1 MAHQEQKLLK
11 KKSKYAHE
19 DNYAGLAE
27 TCQRLGELYQEREE
41 HQRALN
47 EFKLAAKAYDKL
59 DRRMDRGLAY
69 RMVGEM
75 YLMMGQFKEALQ
87 NVQAYMRE
95 AQREGNRKELQ
106 RALVTIGRVHLH
118 RAECQPKS
126 SAGSDLKDAE
136 RAFRKSLTLCKDLT
150 GSISKHNLM
159 EMEAGIY
166 LNLGITLDR
175 QNKVDDAQ
183 EHMERAIKL
192 AREADLFELL
202 HTCYN
207 TMALSASR
215 WEHEDRVLYHGKTL
229 RLLNHA
235 LEVASRLHNRASKMC
250 QTLLLKSNFFLR
262 MGDFQSARQTLKK
275 AYRLKTPVAADALQV
290 EKLLKLL
297 VALCRTEDELVMTES
312 ANYGRRKALYE
323 RMGDGSCQLRLYTKA
338 IDYYRRMLECAEEA
352 GDVGVQLIPCYVSL
366 YQTFI
371 DNRQYEE
378 ALEFLWKEY
387 DVIADEPK
395 EAYQTL
401 MQIAKIYERQKTRPF
416 FDADG
421 IYRRARSE
429 AQKLGSREL
438 ERTALQRAIKLLR
451 NNSADILAE
460 QLEQEAIVAGIEL
473 TSVALPDSEE
483 FPDTEDLPPIAA
495 EMGDDGNEEEDA
507 HDTPNIGDDIQLD
520 VDLSDDS
527 DSEQRWNNNATA
539 SVGSKSTS
547 ERPGATPGSRTRKR
561 GTAFAVRRNNKG
573 ETQLHS
579 AAISGNRL
587 LAERLIAQGHPVN
600 VRDHAGWLPLHE
612 ACIHGHAEIVAL
624 LLDHG
629 SHLNDKG
636 GTSCDGITPLYDACS
651 NGRLDVIELLIER
664 GANATQRTD
673 FGDTALQV
681 LNKWYTEQSPGSISS
696 EECAQ
701 YKRIHDV
708 LVAKFDA
715 AAIQTS
721 PLAEAKLPKTH
732 TQRAK
737 EKVPSTPVRETPP
750 SALSSSAVSLTSLP
764 RSRLPQT
771 VSSPR
776 NESAPAI
783 KHRNVLRNDDV
794 DWITSALT
802 EWSDDDSDGR
812 ESGSSSPAGLKEY
825 CHAMNTLRNANAR
838 EPATEPIEKVRLSN
852 SPIKKRPAHM
862 AMDEVDADDWLID
875 DMQQSAKRS
884 RVSHKQLD
892 ISIIEGQQLRRS
904 SSFGSPPPERVPS
917 VDDDS
922 ITVQNHVEALYDS
935 DTSEEYNYEELTRQ
949 TSLTPSPD
957 AIDCNAFDV
966 LIANS
971 SKSFRRKRR
980 RRNSS
985 EHNSRRVSGDQLSLL
1000 ETGFQ
1005 RTLLT
1010 CVEEK
1015 ENVEPSSLSP
1025 QDRPLSPMPCPEIAV
1040 ENDVEM
1046 PVVEP
1051 EPPWPSLEFTLDNGV
1066 SITLSLTDVPEE
1078 KLTIG
1083 WLHKKL
1089 VGSYMMLQGKQ
1100 PIIKIISVAD
1110 NPVEDSFA
1118 DSDPLSALIPRSSA
1132 ESLALNAQII
1142 GWKQINL
1149 EMFYIDY
1156 CHVHSLGEQSH
1167 SKIWMLS
1174 ADHAT
1179 TYNYLAIDEDFLEQ
1193 LKVMDGAT
1201 EITLQRFAVQ
1211 KKPHSATILFASIF
1225 FQQDRLK
1232 ELDLTMNGI
1241 TDDQMEDFVR
1251 YLPSCKQLRVL
1262 RLVNNCLTGRS
1273 VELLCLRNHQDD
1285 LAPRTTTTDTHV
1297 TPRAVALGDGLLT
1310 ELDLSSNSL
1319 RSEGLVPLGVLCSM
1333 LPNLKILRLRSNLIY
1348 DFVPSEHPLI
1358 DVRRFT
1364 TFDISRNALNDR
1376 SVECLLQLLVD
1387 GHLQEAHVNHLP
1399 MICPD
1404 FKPKLWQTICTHQ
1417 LDSLRLLNLSSC
1429 LLSDDELESTIL
1441 PTIEKGCKRLAHLDL
1456 SMNVWLTQQSFLAL
1470 LRHCSRTS
1478 NMLEVVR
1485 FEFNVNLLSE
1495 LETAVSSVD
1504 QLLQRIDFSPA
1515 AHYPNELVVMLPIRG
1530 YTDERRELLLA
1541 FLGDFWQRLW
1551 PTRQLRINSFE
1562 TDEYLFA
1569 LTTTERSVPKTS
1581 VQPNFMKI

>member
-1 MAHQEQKLLK
+1 MAHQEQKLIK
-11 KKSKYAHE
+11 KKSKYANE
-19 DNYAGLAE
+19 DNYAALAE

-87 NVQAYMRE
+87 NVQAYMRA

-126 SAGSDLKDAE
+126 SAGSDLKEAE
-136 RAFRKSLTLCKDLT
+136 RAFRKSLTLCKDLH
-150 GSISKHNLM
+150 GSISKHDLM

-175 QNKVDDAQ
+175 QDKVDDAQ

-215 WEHEDRVLYHGKTL
+215 WEHEDSVLHHGKTL

-235 LEVASRLHNRASKMC
+235 QEVASRLHNRASKMC

-275 AYRLKTPVAADALQV
+275 AYRLKTPVAADAAQI
-290 EKLLKLL
+290 EKLLKVL
-297 VALCRTEDELVMTES
+297 VAMCRTEDELVTTES

-323 RMGDGSCQLRLYTKA
+323 RMGDGSCQLRLYAKA

-352 GDVGVQLIPCYVSL
+352 GEVGVQLIPCYVSL

-387 DVIADEPK
+387 GVIADEPK

-401 MQIAKIYERQKTRPF
+401 MQIAKIYERQKARPF

-451 NNSADILAE
+451 NNGADILAD
-460 QLEQEAIVAGIEL
+460 QLEQEAIAAGIEL
-473 TSVALPDSEE
+473 TSAALPDSEE
-483 FPDTEDLPPIAA
+483 LPDTEDLPPIAA

-507 HDTPNIGDDIQLD
+507 HDTPNIGDNIQLD

-527 DSEQRWNNNATA
+527 DSEQQWNSKAPA
-539 SVGSKSTS
+539 SSGSRSTS
-547 ERPGATPGSRTRKR
+547 DRSGATPGSRTRKR

-612 ACIHGHAEIVAL
+612 ACIHGRAEIVAL

-651 NGRLDVIELLIER
+651 NGRLDVIELLLER

-673 FGDTALQV
+673 FGDTTLQV
-681 LNKWYTEQSPGSISS
+681 LNKWYIEQSSGSLSY
-696 EECAQ
+696 EESAQ

-721 PLAEAKLPKTH
+721 PPAEVKTPKTQ
-732 TQRAK
+732 TQRAN
-737 EKVPSTPVRETPP
+737 EKLRSTPVRETPP
-750 SALSSSAVSLTSLP
+750 SALSSSVVSLTSLP
-764 RSRLPQT
+764 RPRLTQT
-771 VSSPR
+771 VSPPT
-776 NESAPAI
+776 NESASAI
-783 KHRNVLRNDDV
+783 KHRNVLRNHDI
-794 DWITSALT
+794 DWVTSALT
-802 EWSDDDSDGR
+802 EWSDDDSDER
-812 ESGSSSPAGLKEY
+812 ESGSKSPVGLKEY
-825 CHAMNTLRNANAR
+825 CHAMNTLRKSNAR
-838 EPATEPIEKVRLSN
+838 ESVTEPIEKARLAN
-852 SPIKKRPAHM
+852 SPSKKRPAHM
-862 AMDEVDADDWLID
+862 AKDEVDADDWLID

-884 RVSHKQLD
+884 RISHKLD
-892 ISIIEGQQLRRS
+892 NSIIEGQQLRRS
-904 SSFGSPPPERVPS
+904 SSFCSPPPERVPR
-917 VDDDS
+917 VDDEPTT
-922 ITVQNHVEALYDS
+922 IQHHIEALYDS
-935 DTSEEYNYEELTRQ
+935 DTSEEYNFEELTRQ
-949 TSLTPSPD
+949 TSPAPSPD

-985 EHNSRRVSGDQLSLL
+985 EHNYRRASGDQLSLL

-1005 RTLLT
+1005 RTLIT
-1010 CVEEK
+1010 CLEEE
-1015 ENVEPSSLSP
+1015 ENVEPFSLSP
-1025 QDRPLSPMPCPEIAV
+1025 PDRSLSPTPCTEIAV
-1040 ENDVEM
+1040 ESDIEM

-1051 EPPWPSLEFTLDNGV
+1051 EPWPSLEFTLDNGV
-1066 SITLSLTDVPEE
+1066 SLTLSLTNVPEE

-1089 VGSYMMLQGKQ
+1089 VGSYMMLHGKQ
-1100 PIIKIISVAD
+1100 PTIKIISVD
-1110 NPVEDSFA
+1110 DSPVEDSFA
-1118 DSDPLSALIPRSSA
+1118 DSDPLSALIPRSSV
-1132 ESLALNAQII
+1132 ESMALNAQIT

-1149 EMFYIDY
+1149 EMFYTDY
-1156 CHVHSLGEQSH
+1156 CHVHSL
-1167 SKIWMLS
+1167 
-1174 ADHAT
+1174 
-1179 TYNYLAIDEDFLEQ
+1179 AIDEAFLEQ
-1193 LKVMDGAT
+1193 LKAMDGAT
-1201 EITLQRFAVQ
+1201 EIALQRFAVQ

-1241 TDDQMEDFVR
+1241 TDDQMADFVR

-1262 RLVNNCLTGRS
+1262 RLVNNSLTSRS

-1285 LAPRTTTTDTHV
+1285 DVASRTTTTDTHV

-1319 RSEGLVPLGVLCSM
+1319 RSEGLIPLGVLCSM
-1333 LPNLKILRLRSNLIY
+1333 LPHLKILRIRSNLIY

-1358 DVRRFT
+1358 DVSRLT
-1364 TFDISRNALNDR
+1364 TFDISRNALTDR

-1387 GHLQEAHVNHLP
+1387 GQLQEAHLNHLP
-1399 MICPD
+1399 MFCPD
-1404 FKPKLWQTICTHQ
+1404 FKPKLWQTIGTHQ
-1417 LDSLRLLNLSSC
+1417 LDGLRLLNLSSC
-1429 LLSDDELESTIL
+1429 KLSDEELESTVL
-1441 PTIEKGCKRLAHLDL
+1441 PTIEKCCKRLTHLDL

-1470 LRHCSRTS
+1470 LRHCSRAS
-1478 NMLEVVR
+1478 NVLELVR

-1495 LETAVSSVD
+1495 LETTVNSID
-1504 QLLQRIDFSPA
+1504 QLLQRIGFSPA
-1515 AHYPNELVVMLPIRG
+1515 AHYPTELVVMLPIRG
-1530 YTDERRELLLA
+1530 YTDERRKLLLA
-1541 FLGDFWQRLW
+1541 FLGDFWQQLW
-1551 PTRQLRINSFE
+1551 PTRQSRIDRSE
-1562 TDEYLFA
+1562 TDGYLFT
-1569 LTTTERSVPKTS
+1569 LSTTQRSVPET
-1581 VQPNFMKI
+1581 